1 MADSSSS
8 SLKGGGGGSRS
19 RRSWTVSA
27 ADSDI
32 MESSSRSNGRSSI
45 ESLERPKTQAGE
57 TPDSAKAGSSG
68 FSKLLKSRRRRKEKN
83 NQKQADEPP
92 VPEIITEQE
101 LREIPSNT
109 SNGGTSVAVSTA
121 TSSNPSSGPPEG
133 EVIQL
138 LTDDSEPD
146 KTPPLTSRNSH
157 TGFYTSSSPL
167 INTTSVDSAA
177 ATESTQED
185 VTSAISDPS
194 ATGSDS
200 APSEN
205 PRRPRAQTSMT
216 LDVPDS
222 SSKKRSV
229 SPGRRLKEAFSA
241 PDKDKKNTTEDTDAS
256 SSKSGG
262 SKSGKGLFGG
272 RRSSLSSRRAQ
283 AQASQETPPPV
294 PSPIRTDVWN
304 TENKEDKQ
312 DKPRSLQASPL
323 PNTPPHTAI
332 PIPTPAT
339 TVTPPTPTEHRP
351 LGAQIMTEAV
361 TDSPES
367 ITGRNSMSS
376 ADVTVSPSGNMI
388 SHRRVR
394 SASAAHTPSK
404 LSTSMS
410 ALTPLEE
417 AKTPKS
423 GASQQSGFFSSMF
436 SAAQNAAS
444 SFTNTIN
451 APPKSRPLSQ
461 PSSAGV
467 DGASKG
473 NDNEEQGSALEKA
486 NGSEDG
492 KPAAVDTLGTGDLNF
507 SHLDIDMQPGEVVSN
522 ADGVVVTKPGSPLDK
537 RKNTAVY
544 RRDEEASKLEDQRAA
559 RAVNMAYER
568 PLDSSVLGSPGEDA
582 IESQSTISLPRDG
595 LMSGDRTPPSGSI
608 IDGDFG
614 SGGIR
619 RTGSVRSRLARRH
632 RGSSG
637 ATASTIGA
645 IGASA
650 INLGVPGVNS
660 SVPRLTGFAVAS
672 KKRNRDFHQLFR
684 SVPEDDYLIEDY
696 SCALQREIILA
707 GRIYISEGHICFS
720 SNILG
725 WVTTLVI
732 SFDEVVAIEKENTA
746 MVFPNAIA
754 IQTLHARHTFRSL
767 LSRESTYD
775 LMVNIWKINHPSL
788 KSSVNGT
795 RVTNGTGD
803 KTEKVGEGEA
813 ESDTESDVSDEDEV
827 YDEDEEGDHAE
838 SFFEAGASANASEKS
853 LPLKSGLSRQP
864 SGLSGKGASPSGANS
879 GADAKNGDKAAS
891 KEADFP
897 GPVTH
902 APTEYTNPDGQYE
915 KVIKDELIPAP
926 LGKVYSLVFGPSSG
940 DFMTKFLV
948 DNQKSGELQFE
959 GTAKGLTNESRV
971 RKYSYIKPLNAPI
984 GPKQT
989 KCISTENLDFLD
1001 LEKAVLVTLS
1011 TQTPDV
1017 PSGNVFACKTKYLF
1031 TWAPGNQ
1038 TRFLMTC
1045 TIEWT
1050 GKSWLKGPIEK
1061 GAIDGQTTFGNE
1073 LVKTLKAG
1081 VVPRGRTAGGGRSK
1095 GRRKKGDAGARE
1107 SSEAASNKLGG
1118 DTSGGQSESWGLLE
1132 PIRPILEPFTSMLK
1146 PLWSGNIAILLV
1158 GLLLYL
1164 AFFRTPSTPSMIGHH
1179 PAHPGLSLP
1188 QRLAAYDEMWRREE
1202 SELWNWL
1209 EDRVGMDGM
1218 VFPALHHRMPA
1229 PTHKAPRVNVAD
1241 ELDLIDRLREEKVSD
1256 REMDHAIRTTRQR
1269 LDILEE
1275 MMNNRRADRDPQEP
1289 LRSEL

>member
-8 SLKGGGGGSRS
+8 SLKGGGGSGSRS

-27 ADSDI
+27 ADSDL

-45 ESLERPKTQAGE
+45 ESIERPKTQAGE
-57 TPDSAKAGSSG
+57 GPDTAKAGSSG

-83 NQKQADEPP
+83 QKQDEPP
-92 VPEIITEQE
+92 VPTIITEEQ

-109 SNGGTSVAVSTA
+109 SMSNGSGSAVLSVV
-121 TSSNPSSGPPEG
+121 TSSNNSSGPQES
-133 EVIQL
+133 EALQL

-146 KTPPLTSRNSH
+146 RTPPLTSHNSH

-167 INTTSVDSAA
+167 INTTSIKSAA
-177 ATESTQED
+177 DTESTRED
-185 VTSAISDPS
+185 GQSAVSDPNPIDLES
-194 ATGSDS
+194 N
-200 APSEN
+200 PSEN
-205 PRRPRAQTSMT
+205 ISRPPTRSSMT
-216 LDVPDS
+216 LDVPADS
-222 SSKKRSV
+222 SGKRRSGSV
-229 SPGRRLKEAFSA
+229 SPGRRLKDAFSA
-241 PDKDKKNTTEDTDAS
+241 TDKKNTTEDMDAS
-256 SSKSGG
+256 SSKSGS
-262 SKSGKGLFGG
+262 SKSGKGLP
-272 RRSSLSSRRAQ
+272 RD
-283 AQASQETPPPV
+283 PPPV

-304 TENKEDKQ
+304 SDMKEE
-312 DKPRSLQASPL
+312 KPRSLQASPM

-332 PIPTPAT
+332 PISAPAT

-351 LGAQIMTEAV
+351 LGPQIMTEGI

-367 ITGRNSMSS
+367 IPSRNSMSS

-394 SASAAHTPSK
+394 SASAAHGPSK
-404 LSTSMS
+404 LSTSVS

-417 AKTPKS
+417 GKTPKS
-423 GASQQSGFFSSMF
+423 SSSQQSGFFSSMF
-436 SAAQNAAS
+436 SAAQNAAT
-444 SFTNTIN
+444 SFTNTLN
-451 APPKSRPLSQ
+451 APQKSRTLSQ
-461 PSSAGV
+461 PSSTGIDSTSKENGNAE
-467 DGASKG
+467 DGEDRE
-473 NDNEEQGSALEKA
+473 NA

-492 KPAAVDTLGTGDLNF
+492 KPSTVETLGTGNLNF
-507 SHLDIDMQPGEVVSN
+507 SHLDIDQSGEEVST
-522 ADGVVVTKPGSPLDK
+522 ADGVVVSKPGSPLDR
-537 RKNTAVY
+537 RKNTAVNQ
-544 RRDEEASKLEDQRAA
+544 RDEASSKLEDQRAA
-559 RAVNMAYER
+559 RAVHMAYEK
-568 PLDSSVLGSPGEDA
+568 PSDSSALGSPGEDV
-582 IESQSTISLPRDG
+582 IESQSTFSLPRDG
-595 LMSGDRTPPSGSI
+595 ILAGDQTPPTGSI
-608 IDGDFG
+608 IDGDIG

-650 INLGVPGVNS
+650 VALGVPGVNS

-684 SVPEDDYLIEDY
+684 TVPEDDYLIEDY

-707 GRIYISEGHICFS
+707 GRIYISEGHVCFS

-732 SFDEVVAIEKENTA
+732 SFDEVVAVEKESTA

-775 LMVNIWKINHPSL
+775 LMVNIWKINHPSI

-813 ESDTESDVSDEDEV
+813 DSGSESDVSDEDEV

-838 SFFEAGASANASEKS
+838 SLFEAGASANASERS
-853 LPLKSGLSRQP
+853 LPLRAGLSRQP
-864 SGLSGKGASPSGANS
+864 SGLSGNGAPLAGGNS
-879 GADAKNGDKAAS
+879 GSDAKNGDKAAS

-897 GPVTH
+897 GPSTH

-915 KVIKDELIPAP
+915 KVIKDEVIPAP

-940 DFMTKFLV
+940 EFMTKFLV

-959 GTAKGLTNESRV
+959 GTAKGLTNESPV

-989 KCISTENLDFLD
+989 KCISTENLDLLD

-1073 LVKTLKAG
+1073 LVKALKIG
-1081 VVPRGRTAGGGRSK
+1081 VVPRGRTAGGRTK

-1107 SSEAASNKLGG
+1107 ASAAASHKLGG
-1118 DTSGGQSESWGLLE
+1118 DSSSSQSESWGLLE

-1146 PLWSGNIAILLV
+1146 PLWSGNIAIFLV

-1164 AFFRTPSTPSMIGHH
+1164 AFFRTPSNSSMVGHH
-1179 PAHPGLSLP
+1179 GAFSGHSLP

-1218 VFPALHHRMPA
+1218 VFPALHHRMPE

-1241 ELDLIDRLREEKVSD
+1241 ESNLIDRLREEKVSD

-1275 MMNNRRADRDPQEP
+1275 MMNNRRADRVPQEP

>member
-8 SLKGGGGGSRS
+8 SFKSGARSRS
-19 RRSWTVSA
+19 RRAWTVSA
-27 ADSDI
+27 ESDP
-32 MESSSRSNGRSSI
+32 METSSRSNGRSSI
-45 ESLERPKTQAGE
+45 ESSERPKTQAGE
-57 TPDSAKAGSSG
+57 APDSAKAGSSG
-68 FSKLLKSRRRRKEKN
+68 FSKLLTSRRRRKKK
-83 NQKQADEPP
+83 NQKNGSDADM
-92 VPEIITEQE
+92 ITEQE
-101 LREIPSNT
+101 QEQGLREIPSNG
-109 SNGGTSVAVSTA
+109 SRDGISVA
-121 TSSNPSSGPPEG
+121 TSSNNGSAQQEG
-133 EVIQL
+133 EVINL

-146 KTPPLTSRNSH
+146 KTPPLTSHNSH

-167 INTTSVDSAA
+167 IKTTSVDSATDNDEIMA
-177 ATESTQED
+177 DVESA
-185 VTSAISDPS
+185 VSGPS
-194 ATGSDS
+194 ATGSES
-200 APSEN
+200 NPGEN
-205 PRRPRAQTSMT
+205 PPTQGIQSSMT
-216 LDVPDS
+216 LDVPPDPTI
-222 SSKKRSV
+222 KRRST
-229 SPGRRLKEAFSA
+229 SPARRLKDAFSA
-241 PDKDKKNTTEDTDAS
+241 SDKKSSADDTES
-256 SSKSGG
+256 SSPKSATSKASRGIFG
-262 SKSGKGLFGG
+262 S

-283 AQASQETPPPV
+283 AQASKDAPPPI
-294 PSPIRTDVWN
+294 PTPIQTN
-304 TENKEDKQ
+304 ILLTEPKEEKI
-312 DKPRSLQASPL
+312 RSLQASPL

-332 PIPTPAT
+332 PVSAPAT

-351 LGAQIMTEAV
+351 QIISDEI

-367 ITGRNSMSS
+367 IPGRNSMSS
-376 ADVTVSPSGNMI
+376 AGITVSPSGNMI

-394 SASAAHTPSK
+394 SASAAHGPSK
-404 LSTSMS
+404 LSTSMT

-417 AKTPKS
+417 TKTPKS
-423 GASQQSGFFSSMF
+423 STSQQGGFFSSMF

-444 SFTNTIN
+444 SITNTLN
-451 APPKSRPLSQ
+451 APQKNRTSSQ
-461 PSSAGV
+461 AEPAGLGEALESNRELPQ
-467 DGASKG
+467 GASERK
-473 NDNEEQGSALEKA
+473 NN
-486 NGSEDG
+486 SEDG
-492 KPAAVDTLGTGDLNF
+492 KPTAVETLGSGDLNF
-507 SHLDIDMQPGEVVSN
+507 SHLDIDAPSGEVIST
-522 ADGVVVTKPGSPLDK
+522 ADGVVVTKPGSPDK
-537 RKNTAVY
+537 RRNTTAY
-544 RRDEEASKLEDQRAA
+544 QRDEEAAKLEDKRAA
-559 RAVNMAYER
+559 RAVHMAYEKT
-568 PLDSSVLGSPGEDA
+568 LDSTLLGSPGDEVL
-582 IESQSTISLPRDG
+582 ESQSMASVPRDG
-595 LMSGDRTPPSGSI
+595 FLSGDQTPPSGSV
-608 IDGDFG
+608 IDGDIG

-650 INLGVPGVNS
+650 LNLGIAGVNS

-732 SFDEVVAIEKENTA
+732 SFDEVVAVEKESTA

-775 LMVNIWKINHPSL
+775 LMVNIWKINHPSV

-803 KTEKVGEGEA
+803 KTEKVGDGEP
-813 ESDTESDVSDEDEV
+813 ESDSESDVSDEDEI
-827 YDEDEEGDHAE
+827 YDEDEEGNNAE
-838 SFFEAGASANASEKS
+838 SFFDAGASANVSDRS
-853 LPLKSGLSRQP
+853 LPGRNGLSRQP
-864 SGLSGKGASPSGANS
+864 SGISANGASPIRQNS
-879 GADAKNGDKAAS
+879 NGDAKNGDKAGS
-891 KEADFP
+891 KENDSP
-897 GPVTH
+897 GPATH

-915 KVIKDELIPAP
+915 KLIKDEVIPAP
-926 LGKVYSLVFGPSSG
+926 LGKVYSLVFGPASG

-948 DNQKSGELQFE
+948 ENQKSGELQFE
-959 GTAKGLTNESRV
+959 GTAKGLTNESPI

-1017 PSGNVFACKTKYLF
+1017 PSGNVFVVKTKYLL
-1031 TWAPGNQ
+1031 TWAPNNQ

-1061 GAIDGQTTFGNE
+1061 GAIDGQTSFGNE

-1081 VVPRGRTAGGGRSK
+1081 VVSRGRPAAGGRSK

-1107 SSEAASNKLGG
+1107 SSEE
-1118 DTSGGQSESWGLLE
+1118 TSVKAVSETTPSQSESWGLFE
-1132 PIRPILEPFTSMLK
+1132 PVRPLLEPFTSMLK
-1146 PLWSGNIAILLV
+1146 PLWSGHIALLVV
-1158 GLLLYL
+1158 GLLLYM
-1164 AFFRTPSTPSMIGHH
+1164 AFIRTPSSQAAVGHNLGC
-1179 PAHPGLSLP
+1179 PGLSLP

-1218 VFPALHHRMPA
+1218 VFPALHHRMPQ
-1229 PTHKAPRVNVAD
+1229 PGQKAPRVSVAD
-1241 ELDLIDRLREEKVSD
+1241 ERDLVARLREEKVSD

-1275 MMNNRRADRDPQEP
+1275 MMNNRRADRVPQEP
-1289 LRSEL
+1289 IQSEL

>member
-32 MESSSRSNGRSSI
+32 LESSSRSNGRSSI
-45 ESLERPKTQAGE
+45 ESMERPKTQAGE
-57 TPDSAKAGSSG
+57 APDSAKAGSSG

-83 NQKQADEPP
+83 NQKPADEPP
-92 VPEIITEQE
+92 VPGVISEQE

-109 SNGGTSVAVSTA
+109 TNSGASVAVSTG
-121 TSSNPSSGPPEG
+121 TSSNNSSGPPES
-133 EVIQL
+133 EAIQL
-138 LTDDSEPD
+138 LTDDSEPE
-146 KTPPLTSRNSH
+146 KTPPLTSHNSH
-157 TGFYTSSSPL
+157 TGFYTSSAPL
-167 INTTSVDSAA
+167 INTTSADSAA
-177 ATESTQED
+177 DTEGTQED
-185 VTSAISDPS
+185 VSSAISDLS

-200 APSEN
+200 AQSEI
-205 PRRPRAQTSMT
+205 PRRSRAQTSMT
-216 LDVPDS
+216 LDVPADS
-222 SSKKRSV
+222 SGKRRNL

-241 PDKDKKNTTEDTDAS
+241 PDKDKKNTNEDTDAS

-262 SKSGKGLFGG
+262 SKSGKGLFGS

-283 AQASQETPPPV
+283 AQASQETLPPV

-304 TENKEDKQ
+304 MDNKE

-351 LGAQIMTEAV
+351 LSAQIMTEAI

-367 ITGRNSMSS
+367 ITGRNSISS

-394 SASAAHTPSK
+394 SASAAHGPSK

-410 ALTPLEE
+410 TLTPLEE
-417 AKTPKS
+417 AKTPKGGS
-423 GASQQSGFFSSMF
+423 SQQNGFFSSMF

-444 SFTNTIN
+444 SITNTLN
-451 APPKSRPLSQ
+451 ASPKSRPLPQ
-461 PSSAGV
+461 PSSAGI
-467 DGASKG
+467 DATTKE
-473 NDNEEQGSALEKA
+473 NDNEEQGKVPEEP

-492 KPAAVDTLGTGDLNF
+492 KPTAVDTLGTGNLNF
-507 SHLDIDMQPGEVVSN
+507 SHLDIDAQPDEGISTGDDVVVSKS
-522 ADGVVVTKPGSPLDK
+522 GTPLDR

-544 RRDEEASKLEDQRAA
+544 QRDEEASKLEDQRAA
-559 RAVNMAYER
+559 RAVHMAYER
-568 PLDSSVLGSPGEDA
+568 PLDTSVLGSPGDDV

-595 LMSGDRTPPSGSI
+595 FMSGDRTPPSGSV
-608 IDGDFG
+608 IDGDIG

-637 ATASTIGA
+637 ATTSTIGA

-650 INLGVPGVNS
+650 INLGIPGVNS

-795 RVTNGTGD
+795 RVTDGTGD

-838 SFFEAGASANASEKS
+838 SFFEAGPSANASERS
-853 LPLKSGLSRQP
+853 LPLRTGLSHQP
-864 SGLSGKGASPSGANS
+864 SGLSGNGASPSGGNS
-879 GADAKNGDKAAS
+879 GGDAKNGDKAAS

-897 GPVTH
+897 GPATH

-971 RKYSYIKPLNAPI
+971 RNYSYIKPLNGSI

-1061 GAIDGQTTFGNE
+1061 GAIDGQTTFGTE
-1073 LVKTLKAG
+1073 LVKALKIG
-1081 VVPRGRTAGGGRSK
+1081 VVPRGRTAGGGRTK

-1107 SSEAASNKLGG
+1107 LSAAASNKLGG
-1118 DTSGGQSESWGLLE
+1118 DSSGGQSESWGLLE
-1132 PIRPILEPFTSMLK
+1132 PIHPILEPFTSMLK

-1164 AFFRTPSTPSMIGHH
+1164 AFFRTPSSPSMIGHH
-1179 PAHPGLSLP
+1179 PAHSGLSLP

-1229 PTHKAPRVNVAD
+1229 PTHKGPRVNVAD
-1241 ELDLIDRLREEKVSD
+1241 ERDLIDRLREEKVSD